1 MKHIVIL
8 YGEPLENAGKDEQD
22 TLTQVEAIGEA
33 LRQAGQRVTPVALS
47 LNLRQAADR
56 LRELAPD
63 AVFNLV
69 ESVAGQ
75 GRLIYFGTALL
86 DALKLPYTGART
98 EAMFLTSNKLV
109 AKEYLRAAQI
119 PTPEWFRLQ
128 DAQDDRRIP
137 RRRYIVKSVWEH
149 ASIGLSQASVIETD
163 QAADLRQA
171 LERLQADSGGEGF
184 AEAFIDGRE
193 FNLSLLAGD
202 ALPPA
207 EIAFDGFPADK
218 LKIVDYRAKWDEE
231 SFEYIHTVRRF
242 DFPAQDGALLAELR
256 RVAAQCWNAFG
267 LRGYARVDFRVD
279 AENRPF
285 VLEVNANPCLSPD
298 AGFAAAAARAGLSYL
313 QVVERILCDAGK

>member
-171 LERLQADSGGEGF
+171 LELEYRVSFRAQDATDFLEGIR
-184 AEAFIDGRE
+184 AMIIDKDRNPRWRPG
-193 FNLSLLAGD
+193 
-202 ALPPA
+202 LPAPA
-207 EIAFDGFPADK
+207 EIA
-218 LKIVDYRAKWDEE
+218 
-231 SFEYIHTVRRF
+231 
-242 DFPAQDGALLAELR
+242 ALLAPL
-256 RVAAQCWNAFG
+256 G
-267 LRGYARVDFRVD
+267 
-279 AENRPF
+279 
-285 VLEVNANPCLSPD
+285 PD
-298 AGFAAAAARAGLSYL
+298 SLTFT
-313 QVVERILCDAGK
+313 E